1 MVSVEIEA
9 TGRVEAQLIVV
20 REAKRLIGS
29 WWTGLSG
36 VTRARVISFCDVE
49 LSHPEDDR
57 LMATGLVIIEK
68 VGVQACI
75 TQIYDEKCR
84 MVRREGLATDSKGRG
99 MTNHRCR

>member
-20 REAKRLIGS
+20 REAKRVIGS
-29 WWTGLSG
+29 WWTG
-36 VTRARVISFCDVE
+36 VTRAGVIGFCGVE

-57 LMATGLVIIEK
+57 LMATGLLIIEK

-75 TQIYDEKCR
+75 AQIYDEKCGA
-84 MVRREGLATDSKGRG
+84 VRREGLATDSKGREV
-99 MTNHRCR
+99 TSHRCR